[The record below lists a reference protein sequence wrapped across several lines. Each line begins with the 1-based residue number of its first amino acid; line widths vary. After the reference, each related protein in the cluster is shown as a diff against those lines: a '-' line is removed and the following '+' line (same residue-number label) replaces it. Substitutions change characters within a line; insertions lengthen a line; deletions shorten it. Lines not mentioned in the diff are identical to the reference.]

1 MWELVD
7 VLKELKADFLI
18 PLGVLATALDGLGA
32 PLLAVEDDLAVRVLF
47 SYVPFVRKIPLRS
60 R

>member
-1 MWELVD
+1 MWDVINILEELETD
-7 VLKELKADFLI
+7 LLI